1 MEKNVK
7 RVIFLCSSFILLI
20 IIILFVLWLN
30 YAPIIAYPFRDLQ
43 NIKIS
48 YFDEKNAAYSEK
60 IIEDVDEKELIYQLL
75 QRAKLIRVDRWG
87 GDECGSD
94 SGWYLWLYFD
104 DAIECYD
111 SDVYSLEF
119 GCRKYIRNKK
129 SGQVEGS
136 LIISSRE
143 LFDEVEKII
152 MDR

>member
-1 MEKNVK
+1 MRKSDLFMFEYYTVCNYH
-7 RVIFLCSSFILLI
+7 S
-20 IIILFVLWLN
+20 FVLWLS
-30 YAPIIAYPFRDLQ
+30 YAPIIACPIQDLQ
-43 NIKIS
+43 YIKIS
-48 YFDEKNAAYSEK
+48 YFDEDNAAHSEI
-60 IIEDVDEKELIYQLL
+60 IIEDAAEKERIYQLL

-94 SGWYLWLYFD
+94 SSWYLWLYFD
-104 DAIECYD
+104 DAVECYD
-111 SDVYSLEF
+111 SDVYSIEF